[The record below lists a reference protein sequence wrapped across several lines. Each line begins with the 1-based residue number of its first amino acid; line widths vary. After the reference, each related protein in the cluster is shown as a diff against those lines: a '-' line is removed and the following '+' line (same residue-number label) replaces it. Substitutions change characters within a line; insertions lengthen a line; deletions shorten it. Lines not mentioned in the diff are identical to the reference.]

1 VVASPHRDVAY
12 AVSRAL
18 IESIKRD
25 VPIWKAEH
33 FASGAVWGVN
43 PDALTKSF

>member
-1 VVASPHRDVAY
+1 VASPHRDEAY

-25 VPIWKAEH
+25 VPIWKAER
-33 FASGAVWGVN
+33 FESGRVWN
-43 PDALTKSF
+43 ANRDALKRSS